1 MVASQA
7 EIWDDSILIESW
19 NDALEEYKK
28 YHSIAACKTN
38 HNESVE
44 TFGSPSTQTVGETTT
59 NDCEEDIPSNS
70 PRASQTAVCNE
81 KSDNHHDEQKTPDTE
96 PVGPTHSIHQ
106 LFLYNCYAFPTIF

>member
-59 NDCEEDIPSNS
+59 NDCEEDLPSNS

-81 KSDNHHDEQKTPDTE
+81 RSDNHHDEQKTLNTE
-96 PVGPTHSIHQ
+96 PEDIKENKSVPVIPQHLVGQDS
-106 LFLYNCYAFPTIF
+106 